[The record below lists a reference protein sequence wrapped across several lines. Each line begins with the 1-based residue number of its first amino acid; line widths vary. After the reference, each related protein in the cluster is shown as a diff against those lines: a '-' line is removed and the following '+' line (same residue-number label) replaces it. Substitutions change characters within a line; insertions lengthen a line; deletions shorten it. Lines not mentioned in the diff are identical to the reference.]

1 MIRHL
6 CLRYLAKK
14 SRYSEI
20 EHKRRDS
27 EDVNDNKATLRHN
40 TNAKQ
45 MSKEIDTMDTSS
57 KLVIKRN
64 GGAKM

>member
-20 EHKRRDS
+20 KHKRRDS
-27 EDVNDNKATLRHN
+27 EDVNDNKATLRRNMN
-40 TNAKQ
+40 TNQ
-45 MSKEIDTMDTSS
+45 MSKEIETMATS
-57 KLVIKRN
+57 KIVIKRN
-64 GGAKM
+64 GGTKM

>member
-40 TNAKQ
+40 MNTNQ
-45 MSKEIDTMDTSS
+45 LSKEIETMDTS

-64 GGAKM
+64 GGTKM